1 MTLKAKIS
9 INRVVQMYTINDP
22 DFFKYKDAMD
32 PFFESYE
39 EMAKQHGVALSTEYG
54 GDKKGLF
61 FVIHDAKH
69 VQTINIEGD
78 NVVEFPDIPAALKSF
93 ERRSEAFLK
102 DFIEEHPAFEQFEFR
117 PAMWRM
123 FVY

>member
-9 INRVVQMYTINDP
+9 INRLVQMYNINDS
-22 DFFKYKDAMD
+22 DFFKYKNAMD

-61 FVIHDAKH
+61 FVIHDAKY
-69 VQTINIEGD
+69 VQMINIEGD

-102 DFIEEHPAFEQFEFR
+102 DFIGEHPAFEEFEFR